1 MWIYTLY
8 AKSRYIIKEMS
19 RVLTQVQPFF
29 DLGDSEHDINIYE
42 TTAGEHVVWRKEV
55 LNIW

>member
-8 AKSRYIIKEMS
+8 AKSRYITKEMS

-29 DLGDSEHDINIYE
+29 DLGDSEHDIDIYE
-42 TTAGEHVVWRKEV
+42 IAAGEHV
-55 LNIW
+55 I